1 MPPKKRKDPLEI
13 RDKILPIR
21 VNQEELNSISEQ
33 ASRFGLSSSNY
44 LRSLGMNYP
53 VKSIVDEQAAAALL
67 KTNSDLG
74 RLGGLFKMW
83 LNRNG
88 DDKENFSS
96 QRTYR
101 NIDELVDEIERIQKI
116 LKQEALKIMR
126 SNDR

>member
-96 QRTYR
+96 QRTYKD
-101 NIDELVDEIERIQKI
+101 IDELVDEIERIQKI

>member
-83 LNRNG
+83 LNRNS

-96 QRTYR
+96 QRTYKD
-101 NIDELVDEIERIQKI
+101 IDVLVDEIERIQQI

>member
-21 VNQEELNSISEQ
+21 VNQEELNLISEQ
-33 ASRFGLSSSNY
+33 ANRFGLSSSNY

-53 VKSIVDEQAAAALL
+53 VKSIVDEQAAVALL

-83 LNRNG
+83 LNRNS

-96 QRTYR
+96 QRTYKD
-101 NIDELVDEIERIQKI
+101 IDELVDEIERIQQI

>member
-1 MPPKKRKDPLEI
+1 MPPKKRKDPLKI

-33 ASRFGLSSSNY
+33 AIRFGLSSSNY

-53 VKSIVDEQAAAALL
+53 VKSIVDKQAAASLL

-83 LNRNG
+83 LNRNS

-96 QRTYR
+96 QRTYK
-101 NIDELVDEIERIQKI
+101 NIDELVDEIEHIQQI

>member
-53 VKSIVDEQAAAALL
+53 VKSVVDEQAAASLL

-83 LNRNG
+83 LTRNG
-88 DDKENFSS
+88 GDKDDFSAKRS
-96 QRTYR
+96 YKD
-101 NIDELVDEIERIQKI
+101 IDALVDEIEEIQKI
-116 LKQEALKIMR
+116 MKRQALMIMWETL
-126 SNDR
+126 

>member
-1 MPPKKRKDPLEI
+1 MPPKKRKDPSEI

-44 LRSLGMNYP
+44 LRSIGMNYP

-96 QRTYR
+96 QRTYK
-101 NIDELVDEIERIQKI
+101 NIDELVDEIERIQQI

>member
-13 RDKILPIR
+13 RGKILPIR

-83 LNRNG
+83 LNRNS

-96 QRTYR
+96 QRTYKD
-101 NIDELVDEIERIQKI
+101 IDVLVDEIERIQQI